1 MRPSGRRRKDVS
13 VGMTGEWNALPS
25 ANSLWAA
32 TAEPARDFP
41 VLAGEHQADVVIIGA
56 GYTGLSAAHHVAQSG
71 LSPVVLE
78 ANRPGWGA
86 SGRNG
91 GVITAKFRLSFR
103 QIDAVHGRGMARRMY
118 EIAHE
123 STDIVEELVSE
134 FGITSANLTRTGQV
148 KAAHNETTLR
158 AAIDEANWMT
168 REMGSAEVRIL
179 DRGGVREETG
189 SDVFVGGVLNPG
201 SGGIHPLNYLRGLAD
216 GLARRGAPIF
226 QESPVMKLRRDTD
239 GIVAETPRGVVR
251 ARQAIIATNSYSD
264 LTGATAQLQRTLIP
278 FRSAIIATDKL
289 PRNLAGKLMPTGRTY
304 TETKR
309 MMRWF
314 RMVDNRVIFGGRGA
328 FGKQDSQAAFDALRK
343 AMVGIFPD
351 LADVPLAYTWSG
363 LVGMTLDS
371 VPHIGRLDDRT
382 LFSVGYNGAGV
393 AMSSLMGRYLAALV
407 RGETPE
413 LALLDARRMKAIP
426 FYPLREP
433 AVRMVAGWYQF
444 LDAIGQ

>member
-1 MRPSGRRRKDVS
+1 
-13 VGMTGEWNALPS
+13 MTRDWSELPS
-25 ANSLWAA
+25 VNSLWEA
-32 TAEPARDFP
+32 TAEPARAFP
-41 VLAGEHQADVVIIGA
+41 VLSGEQQADVVIIGA
-56 GYTGLSAAHHVAQSG
+56 GYTGLSAAHHIAKDG
-71 LSPVVLE
+71 LSPIVLE

-103 QIDAVHGRGMARRMY
+103 EVDAAHGRAMAKRMY

-123 STDIVEELVSE
+123 STDMVEELVSE

-148 KAAHNETTLR
+148 KAAHNETTLKT
-158 AAIDEANWMT
+158 AISEADWMT

-179 DRGGVREETG
+179 DKHGVRDETG
-189 SDVFVGGVLNPG
+189 SDMFVGGVLNPG
-201 SGGIHPLNYLRGLAD
+201 SGGIHPLNYLRGLAN
-216 GLARRGAPIF
+216 GVASRGVPIF
-226 QESPVMKLRRDTD
+226 QESPVVRLRKESG
-239 GIVAETPRGVVR
+239 GIVAETPQGAVR
-251 ARQAIIATNSYSD
+251 AKQAIIATNSYSD
-264 LTGATAQLQRTLIP
+264 LTGATAQMQRTLIP
-278 FRSAIIATDKL
+278 FRSAIIATEQL
-289 PRNLAGKLMPTGRTY
+289 PRNLAGRLMPTGRTY

-343 AMVGIFPD
+343 AMVGIFGD
-351 LADVPLAYTWSG
+351 LADVPLEYKWSG
-363 LVGMTLDS
+363 LVAMTMDS

-382 LFSVGYNGAGV
+382 LVSMGYNGAGV
-393 AMSSLMGRYLAALV
+393 AMSSLMGRYLAAFV

-413 LALLDARRMKAIP
+413 VGLLDVRRMKPIP
-426 FYPLREP
+426 LYPLREP

>member
-1 MRPSGRRRKDVS
+1 MSA
-13 VGMTGEWNALPS
+13 GMTRDWSVLPS
-25 ANSLWAA
+25 ANSLWEA

-41 VLAGEHQADVVIIGA
+41 VLSGEQQADVVIIGA
-56 GYTGLSAAHHVAQSG
+56 GYTGLSAAHHVAKSG
-71 LSPVVLE
+71 LSPIVIE

-103 QIDAVHGRGMARRMY
+103 EIDAMHGRAMAKRMY

-123 STDIVEELVSE
+123 STDMVEELVSE
-134 FGITSANLTRTGQV
+134 FGMTGANLTRTGQV
-148 KAAHNETTLR
+148 KAAHNETTLK

-179 DRGGVREETG
+179 DKHGVCEETG
-189 SDVFVGGVLNPG
+189 SGVFVGGVLNPG

-216 GLARRGAPIF
+216 GVARRGVPIF
-226 QESPVMKLRRDTD
+226 QESPVIKLRREKE
-239 GIVAETPRGVVR
+239 GIVAETPRGAVR
-251 ARQAIIATNSYSD
+251 AKQAIIATNSYSD
-264 LTGATAQLQRTLIP
+264 LTGATVHLQRTLIP
-278 FRSAIIATDKL
+278 FRSALVATEKL

-328 FGKQDSQAAFDALRK
+328 FGRQDSQAAFDALRK

-351 LADVPLAYTWSG
+351 LADIPLEYKWSG
-363 LVGMTLDS
+363 LVAMTLDS
-371 VPHIGRLDDRT
+371 VPHIGRLDERT

-393 AMSSLMGRYLAALV
+393 AMSSLMGRYLAAFV
-407 RGETPE
+407 RGETPNVG
-413 LALLDARRMKAIP
+413 LLDARCMKTIP

-444 LDAIGQ
+444 LDAIGR

>member
-1 MRPSGRRRKDVS
+1 
-13 VGMTGEWNALPS
+13 MTRDWGALPS
-25 ANSLWAA
+25 ANSLWEA
-32 TAEPARDFP
+32 TAQPARDYP
-41 VLAGEHQADVVIIGA
+41 VLSGEQKADVVIIGS
-56 GYTGLSAAHHVAQSG
+56 GYTGLSAAHHIAKSG

-103 QIDAVHGRGMARRMY
+103 EIDAAHGRAMARRMY

-134 FGITSANLTRTGQV
+134 FGIASANLTRTGQV
-148 KAAHNETTLR
+148 KAAHNETTLK

-179 DRGGVREETG
+179 DKNGVRDETG

-216 GLARRGAPIF
+216 GVARRGVPIF
-226 QESPVMKLRRDTD
+226 QESPVVKLRREKD
-239 GIVAETPRGVVR
+239 GVVVETPRGAVR

-264 LTGATAQLQRTLIP
+264 LTGATAHMQRTLIP
-278 FRSAIIATDKL
+278 FRSALIATEKL

-328 FGKQDSQAAFDALRK
+328 FGKQDSQAAFDALRN

-351 LADVPLAYTWSG
+351 LAEVPLEYKWSG
-363 LVGMTLDS
+363 LVAMTLDS
-371 VPHIGRLDDRT
+371 VPHIGRIDDRT
-382 LFSVGYNGAGV
+382 LVSMGYNGAGV
-393 AMSSLMGRYLAALV
+393 AMSSLMGRYLAAFV
-407 RGETPE
+407 RGESPDVG
-413 LALLDARRMKAIP
+413 LLDVSRMKAIP

-444 LDAIGQ
+444 LDAIGR

>member
-1 MRPSGRRRKDVS
+1 
-13 VGMTGEWNALPS
+13 MTWNWRAMPS
-25 ANSLWAA
+25 ANSLWEA
-32 TAEPARDFP
+32 TAEPARDYP
-41 VLAGEHQADVVIIGA
+41 VLSGEQQADVVIIGA
-56 GYTGLSAAHHVAQSG
+56 GYTGLSAAHHIAKSG

-103 QIDAVHGRGMARRMY
+103 DVDAVHGRAMARRMY

-123 STDIVEELVSE
+123 STDMVEELVSE

-148 KAAHNETTLR
+148 KAAHNEMTLK

-168 REMGSAEVRIL
+168 REMGSDAVRIL
-179 DRGGVREETG
+179 DKNSVREETG
-189 SDVFVGGVLNPG
+189 SDAFVGGVLNPG
-201 SGGIHPLNYLRGLAD
+201 SGGIHPLNYLLGLAD
-216 GLARRGAPIF
+216 GVARRGVPIF
-226 QESPVMKLRRDTD
+226 QQSPVIKLRRENG
-239 GIVAETPRGVVR
+239 GILAETPQGAVR
-251 ARQAIIATNSYSD
+251 AKQAIIATNSYSD
-264 LTGATAQLQRTLIP
+264 LTSATAHLQRTLIP
-278 FRSAIIATDKL
+278 FRSAMIATERL
-289 PRNLAGKLMPTGRTY
+289 PGNLAGRLMPTGRTY

-328 FGKQDSQAAFDALRK
+328 FGKQDSQAAFDALRN
-343 AMVGIFPD
+343 AMVGIFHD
-351 LADVPLAYTWSG
+351 LADVPVAYKWSG
-363 LVGMTLDS
+363 LVAMTLDS

-393 AMSSLMGRYLAALV
+393 AMASLMGRYLAAFV
-407 RGETPE
+407 RGETPDVG
-413 LALLDARRMKAIP
+413 LLDARRMKAIP

>member
-1 MRPSGRRRKDVS
+1 
-13 VGMTGEWNALPS
+13 MTRDWRALPS
-25 ANSLWAA
+25 ANSLWEA
-32 TAEPARDFP
+32 TAEPAREFP
-41 VLAGEHQADVVIIGA
+41 VLSGEHRADVAIIGA
-56 GYTGLSAAHHVAQSG
+56 GYTGLSAAHHIAKSG

-103 QIDAVHGRGMARRMY
+103 EIDAVHGRAMAQRMY

-123 STDIVEELVSE
+123 STDMVEELVSE
-134 FGITSANLTRTGQV
+134 FGITSASLTRTGQV
-148 KAAHNETTLR
+148 KAAHNETTLK
-158 AAIDEANWMT
+158 AAVDEASWMK
-168 REMGSAEVRIL
+168 REMGDTEVRIL
-179 DRGGVREETG
+179 ERREVREETG

-201 SGGIHPLNYLRGLAD
+201 SGGIHPLNYLRGLA
-216 GLARRGAPIF
+216 GGVARRGVPIF
-226 QESPVMKLRRDTD
+226 QESPAIRLRRENG
-239 GIVAETPRGVVR
+239 GIIVETPQGAVR

-264 LTGATAQLQRTLIP
+264 LSGATARMQRTLIP
-278 FRSAIIATDKL
+278 FRSAIIATEKL
-289 PRNLAGKLMPTGRTY
+289 PRNLAGRLMPTGRTY

-314 RMVDNRVIFGGRGA
+314 RMVDNRAIFGGRGA
-328 FGKQDSQAAFDALRK
+328 FGKQDSEAAFDALRK

-351 LADVPLAYTWSG
+351 LAEVPLAYKWSG

-382 LFSVGYNGAGV
+382 LVSIGYNGAGV
-393 AMSSLMGRYLAALV
+393 AMSSLMGRYLAAFV

-413 LALLDARRMKAIP
+413 VGLLDVSRMKTIP

-444 LDAIGQ
+444 LDAIGR